1 MNRLEKELVVGKEG
15 IIQNYR
21 LGNRNQKGNCVLVK
35 IDGIDSNKKASR
47 IIGRIVE
54 WVNPKSGKAIRGKIV
69 RTHGNKGIVRTRFKK
84 GLPGQALGT
93 KIKIVK

>member
-1 MNRLEKELVVGKEG
+1 MENELVVGKKG

-21 LGNRNQKGNCVLVK
+21 LGTRNQKGNCVLVK
-35 IDGIDSNKKASR
+35 IDGVDSNKKASGL
-47 IIGRIVE
+47 IGRIVE
-54 WVNPKSGKAIRGKIV
+54 WVNPKSGKVIRGKIV
-69 RTHGNKGIVRTRFKK
+69 RTHGNKGVVRTRFKK